1 MKYISLLRGI
11 NVSGQK
17 KILMKD
23 LQKLYEDAGF
33 TNVITYI
40 QSGNVIFESKEKSKE
55 KIKTKIEKAIEKM
68 YGFDVIVFVCEPDFI
83 NKTIVKNPYV
93 KQKDFDPKK
102 MYVSILSGVPEKS
115 KIQEL
120 EKVKS
125 GDDEFTINKDVIY
138 LYLVGGAGKTKFSN
152 NIIENKLKLD
162 ATTRNWNTMNVLME
176 LVMSE

>member
-1 MKYISLLRGI
+1 MKFITLLRGI

-23 LQKLYEDAGF
+23 LQKLYEDNGF

-40 QSGNVIFESKEKSKE
+40 QSGNVIFESKEKSVE
-55 KIKTKIEKAIEKM
+55 KIKTKIEKAIEKK
-68 YGFDVIVFVCEPDFI
+68 YGFEVIVFIFQPDFLSKVI
-83 NKTIVKNPYV
+83 IKNPYV
-93 KQKDFDPKK
+93 KLKDFDPKK
-102 MYVSILSGVPEKS
+102 MYVSVLSGVPEKV

-125 GDDEFTINKDVIY
+125 GDDEFTINKEVIY

-152 NIIENKLKLD
+152 NLIENKLKLD
-162 ATTRNWNTMNVLME
+162 ATTRNWNSVNEIYNLSMIK
-176 LVMSE
+176 

>member
-1 MKYISLLRGI
+1 MKYIALLRGI

-23 LQKLYEDAGF
+23 LQKLYEDLSF
-33 TNVITYI
+33 TNVVTYI
-40 QSGNVIFESKEKSKE
+40 QSGNVIFDSKEKSKE

-83 NKTIVKNPYV
+83 NKAIAKNPYV
-93 KQKDFDPKK
+93 KRKDFDPKK
-102 MYVSILSGVPEKS
+102 MYVSILSGEPEKS

-125 GDDEFTINKDVIY
+125 GDDEFTIIKDVIY

-152 NIIENKLKLD
+152 TIIENKLKLD
-162 ATTRNWNTMNVLME
+162 ATTRNWNSINEIYQITLK
-176 LVMSE
+176 